1 MLLELIGRRCR
12 LGVLLSGFCQR
23 SLAQIESRIEGDDV
37 KPVGSSLNFQC
48 RGRNDNLEEG
58 EKCGIRTFE
67 GARRISQMVSRT
79 DRSSL
84 ALKAPQMEI
93 R

>member
-1 MLLELIGRRCR
+1 MTELRQASGRGFACMLLELIGRRCR
-12 LGVLLSGFCQR
+12 LGVLLSGFYQR

-58 EKCGIRTFE
+58 ENAE
-67 GARRISQMVSRT
+67 SAP
-79 DRSSL
+79 
-84 ALKAPQMEI
+84 LKAPEG
-93 R
+93 